1 MNNNE
6 VQANLEYVI
15 NYLNQELAIKTEEN
29 AVLKSIIQQQNEELQ
44 KNKTNDSAEQE

>member
-44 KNKTNDSAEQE
+44 KNKTDDSAEQE

>member
-44 KNKTNDSAEQE
+44 KTQTNDSAEQE